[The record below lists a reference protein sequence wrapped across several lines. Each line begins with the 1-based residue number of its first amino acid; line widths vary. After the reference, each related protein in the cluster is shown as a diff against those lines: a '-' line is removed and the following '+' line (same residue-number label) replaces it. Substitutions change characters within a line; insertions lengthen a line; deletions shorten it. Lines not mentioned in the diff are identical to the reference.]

1 VTRSV
6 VGPGCRVEAGARV
19 SGSVL
24 LEGAVVA
31 AGRTVENLVMASD
44 GEPVW

>member
-1 VTRSV
+1 VTGSV
-6 VGPGCRVEAGARV
+6 VGPGCRVGAGATV

-24 LEGAVVA
+24 LEGAVVT
-31 AGRTVENLVMASD
+31 AGRTVENLVMGND